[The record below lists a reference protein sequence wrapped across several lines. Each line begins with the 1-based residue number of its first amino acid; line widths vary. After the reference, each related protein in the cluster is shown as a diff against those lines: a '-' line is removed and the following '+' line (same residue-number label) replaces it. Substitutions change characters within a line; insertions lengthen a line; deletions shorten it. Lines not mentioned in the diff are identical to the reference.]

1 MPDFGIFRGFNDKLF
16 GNKLYAGQLP
26 TQLGFIGSQSFGF
39 IGLLDNYPNAATA
52 YSLRKLKALYTGNAI
67 RVRRA
72 SDNTEQDI
80 GFNEASDLNTSQL
93 ISFCSGTNGFVTT
106 WYDQSGNGYNATQTT
121 AANQPQIVS
130 GGNVITYNGKPTMTF
145 DGVND
150 FMRSTLFSYSSA
162 MSLYYVTQRVG
173 AATSGSDAY
182 RPEISYATTTTNDA
196 GAFHYINPSLKGASY
211 PDPTNFVTNSYDGF
225 GNYANGDKYL
235 INFDITNSTGWEVFR
250 NNALEKNVALATTIP
265 STSQGF
271 YISHQPNPLRYAYN
285 NFSEVIMWLTNQSA
299 NRSAIN
305 SDINSYYAIY

>member
-1 MPDFGIFRGFNDKLF
+1 MILS
-16 GNKLYAGQLP
+16 
-26 TQLGFIGSQSFGF
+26 THGFIASQIQSFV
-39 IGLLDNYPNAATA
+39 GLLDTYPNAAAA
-52 YSLRKLKALYTGNAI
+52 YSVRKLRAAYTGSAI
-67 RVRRA
+67 RVRRT
-72 SDNTEQDI
+72 DLTESDI
-80 GFNEASDLNTSQL
+80 GFTALGNLDTSAL
-93 ISFCSGTNGFVTT
+93 LAFTGTGALDNGFITT
-106 WYDQSGNGYNATQTT
+106 WYDQSGNGRNATQTT
-121 AANQPQIVS
+121 AINQPKIVNAGS
-130 GGNVITYNGKPTMTF
+130 VITYNGKPTMTF

-150 FMRSTLFSYSSA
+150 FMRSALFSYSSA

-173 AATSGSDAY
+173 AATSGFDAY

-235 INFDITNSTGWEVFR
+235 INFDITNSTGWGVFR
-250 NNALEKNVALATTIP
+250 NNALEKNVALSTTIP